1 MSIVRNSHSFRRLLS
16 GAVLSMT
23 ALSAVAS
30 TSASALPAAE
40 RDRLPVSAGILSV
53 AADRIP
59 APDEILSDAEPGR
72 LRYSERV
79 RPAAAPAGRR
89 QNGVSA
95 ADPVAGADAA
105 HSRAAELLRM
115 LSDRIR
121 SLGRYAAAFAVEADG
136 QSAAGRYTV
145 GGDSYYLRLGDAEV
159 YGDGRVRYEVDNR
172 RREVAVDRVDAAS
185 RNLLDN
191 PTRAFDFVDD
201 EFEAELL
208 WERDGRAAVK
218 LTPKAGA
225 VPCVVTVALDTRTM
239 RPMSLEYDF
248 DGERIRIVVRSL
260 EAVDKA
266 PKEYDPAEYRTYETI
281 YFR

>member
-1 MSIVRNSHSFRRLLS
+1 MSVVRNSHFFRRLLS

-23 ALSAVAS
+23 AFSAVAS
-30 TSASALPAAE
+30 ISASALPAADTS
-40 RDRLPVSAGILSV
+40 RF
-53 AADRIP
+53 P
-59 APDEILSDAEPGR
+59 ASDGILSDAETDLLRSSGR
-72 LRYSERV
+72 M

-89 QNGVSA
+89 DGISI
-95 ADPVAGADAA
+95 ADPDAGAGAA
-105 HSRAAELLRM
+105 HSRAAELLRA
-115 LSDRIR
+115 LSGRIR
-121 SLGRYAAAFAVEADG
+121 SLGRYAAAITVESDG

-145 GGDSYYLRLGDAEV
+145 DGDGYNHRQGDAEV

-191 PTRAFDFVDD
+191 PTRAFDLVDD

-218 LTPKAGA
+218 LTPKAEA
-225 VPCVVTVALDTRTM
+225 APCVVTVALDTRTM
-239 RPMSLEYDF
+239 RPLSLEYDF

-281 YFR
+281 DFR